1 MSGTATVSLGRVA
14 FLDDGTWRADP
25 SGAPAVM
32 IPVLDRFNDWVDILA
47 YHVNDP
53 CEWRLRFGD
62 SCPLLGAEALAMA
75 TYYHDPVTLCSTP
88 ERWLRARCRTLGDGH
103 LDHLGDVDLDHLGDD
118 QHHGDDQHQAIC
130 ILHWG
135 VELGPLFEGVS
146 RIECDSP
153 ELRDRFR
160 KAIRSWEPKITAPR
174 QAFSPARSFREAR
187 DAA

>member
-1 MSGTATVSLGRVA
+1 MTGPATVSLGRVA
-14 FLDDGTWRADP
+14 FLADGTWRADP
-25 SGAPAVM
+25 AGAPAVLV
-32 IPVLDRFNDWVDILA
+32 PVHDRYGELA
-47 YHVNDP
+47 DLIAWSP
-53 CEWRLRFGD
+53 DKPSAWWLRYGD
-62 SCPLLGAEALAMA
+62 ECPILGAADLAQTA
-75 TYYHDPVTLCSTP
+75 WYQEPVFLYSTP
-88 ERWLRARCRTLGDGH
+88 ERWLRARGSRLYHEGDH
-103 LDHLGDVDLDHLGDD
+103 LDHQGGNH
-118 QHHGDDQHQAIC
+118 HQAIC

-174 QAFSPARSFREAR
+174 QNLSPARSFREAR

>member
-1 MSGTATVSLGRVA
+1 MSGPATLSLGRVA
-14 FLDDGTWRADP
+14 FLADGTWRVDP
-25 SGAPAVM
+25 SGAEAVLV
-32 IPVLDRFNDWVDILA
+32 PVRDRLGDWVDILA
-47 YHVNDP
+47 YHLDAP

-62 SCPLLGAEALAMA
+62 ECPILGAADLAQA
-75 TYYHDPVTLCSTP
+75 AWNQEPVSLHSTP
-88 ERWLRARCRTLGDGH
+88 ERWLRARCRAHGGDRVDHQGGGH
-103 LDHLGDVDLDHLGDD
+103 L
-118 QHHGDDQHQAIC
+118 QAIC

-174 QAFSPARSFREAR
+174 QTLSPAISFREAR

>member
-1 MSGTATVSLGRVA
+1 MTGPATLSLGRVR

-25 SGAPAVM
+25 SGFPAVLM
-32 IPVLDRFNDWVDILA
+32 AVHDRYGELVDLVA
-47 YHVNDP
+47 WSPDKP
-53 CEWRLRFGD
+53 SAWRLRFGD
-62 SCPLLGAEALAMA
+62 ECPILGAADLAQTA
-75 TYYHDPVTLCSTP
+75 WYQDPVSLYSTP
-88 ERWLRARCRTLGDGH
+88 ERWLRARCRAHGGDR
-103 LDHLGDVDLDHLGDD
+103 LDHQGGDH
-118 QHHGDDQHQAIC
+118 HQAIC

-146 RIECDSP
+146 RVECDSP

-174 QAFSPARSFREAR
+174 QTLSPARSFREAR